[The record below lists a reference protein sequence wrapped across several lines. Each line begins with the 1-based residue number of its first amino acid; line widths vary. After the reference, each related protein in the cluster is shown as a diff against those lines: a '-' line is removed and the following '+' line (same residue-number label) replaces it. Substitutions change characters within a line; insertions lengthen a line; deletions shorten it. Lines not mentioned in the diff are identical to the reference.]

1 MSCVI
6 SNNEISL
13 TRGDTLIA
21 QVTLMDGCDEYEP
34 QEGDV
39 IRFAMKK
46 NYGKN
51 EVLIKKEIPIDTL
64 VLEILPEDTKSLSFG
79 DYVYDVEIEFAD
91 GRVDTF
97 IPKGVFRIT
106 EEVD

>member
-6 SNNEISL
+6 NNNEISL
-13 TRGDTLIA
+13 TRGDSLVA
-21 QVTLMDGCDEYEP
+21 QISIMDGCDEYTP
-34 QEGDV
+34 QEGDI

-51 EVLIKKEIPIDTL
+51 EVLIRKEIPIDTL
-64 VLEILPEDTKSLSFG
+64 TLEILPEDTKSLSFG
-79 DYVYDVEIEFAD
+79 SYVYDVEITFAN

-97 IPKGVFRIT
+97 IPNGVFKIT